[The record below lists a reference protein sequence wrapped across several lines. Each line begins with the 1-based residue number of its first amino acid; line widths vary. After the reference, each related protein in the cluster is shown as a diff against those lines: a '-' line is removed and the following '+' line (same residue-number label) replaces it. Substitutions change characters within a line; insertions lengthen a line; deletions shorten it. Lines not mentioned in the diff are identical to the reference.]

1 MKKFIRYLRLR
12 RQSPPDQDEYGK
24 KRQRYE
30 ADYTLEPFAG
40 LTPAYVALCVG
51 GGGAGGGG
59 GGLPQPRAPGRPP
72 GGSAA

>member
-12 RQSPPDQDEYGK
+12 RQSPPDHDEYGK

-30 ADYTLEPFAG
+30 ADYTLVLF
-40 LTPAYVALCVG
+40 VW
-51 GGGAGGGG
+51 GGGAWGGG